1 MLGTATLSEL
11 LYNKMMM
18 SSFLTALTDLL
29 LGWRG
34 LRIIAAIAPIDL
46 EQADGAWKTEV
57 LGQVDSTQE
66 NSLIDR
72 GLARELGIYSVEQV
86 VEKVDALEVIM
97 VTFKIEG
104 EVKRSRW
111 MVVDRPKEKFLVV
124 LGRNDLAGFLI
135 QV

>member
-1 MLGTATLSEL
+1 
-11 LYNKMMM
+11 M